1 MHSPSLI
8 QTGDSSLDA
17 YLLWRRKTRLL
28 RKYGG
33 PVIAIGFTIL
43 AAALLWQMGR
53 TQPVDDPTEPLA
65 NVASDL

>member
-1 MHSPSLI
+1 MNSPSLI

-33 PVIAIGFTIL
+33 PIL
-43 AAALLWQMGR
+43 AIAATLLAATLLWKMSHSQIDE
-53 TQPVDDPTEPLA
+53 PEEPLA
-65 NVASDL
+65 NIAAEL

>member
-1 MHSPSLI
+1 MNSPSLI

-33 PVIAIGFTIL
+33 PIL
-43 AAALLWQMGR
+43 AITATLFAATLLWQMSHS
-53 TQPVDDPTEPLA
+53 QPDEPEEPLA
-65 NVASDL
+65 NIAAEL